1 MNGKVNFLSKISWYI
16 PHHDLSEHSFE
27 YPPALPNL
35 ASALIEFEQSLVA
48 GHPTHPVISF

>member
-1 MNGKVNFLSKISWYI
+1 MNGKVNFFIANLVVNFS
-16 PHHDLSEHSFE
+16 PLSEYSFE

-48 GHPTHPVISF
+48 GHPTHPVIIF